1 MVNGF
6 FDRIAPQIS
15 KCGVIPVF
23 CPKSEA
29 ELNTFLQALI
39 PSPIRVVEITLRNEL
54 AIGALERIKKTDSS
68 LIVGA
73 GTVLSYDLLDA
84 AAGAGADFLVAPGY
98 SPALLNRAAQK
109 GVPFLPGCAT
119 PSEIQNAML
128 DGYRTLKYFPAECSG
143 GTAALKLYQGA
154 FAGVQFV
161 PTGGITRKNLPEY
174 LAQENVLAC
183 GGSFMLPK
191 EMLAAND
198 SEGIYRTMMEC
209 LSIRGGK

>member
-1 MVNGF
+1 MADF
-6 FDRIAPQIS
+6 FDRIAPQVR

-23 CPKSEA
+23 CPKNEA

-39 PSPIRVVEITLRNEL
+39 PSPVRVVEITLRNEL
-54 AIGALERIKKTDSS
+54 AIGALKRIKKTDSS
-68 LIVGA
+68 FIVGA
-73 GTVLSYDLLDA
+73 GTVLSHELLDA
-84 AAGAGADFLVAPGY
+84 AADAGADFLVAPGY

-109 GVPFLPGCAT
+109 GIAFLPGCAT

-128 DGYRTLKYFPAECSG
+128 DGCRTLKYFPAECSG

-154 FAGVQFV
+154 FAGMQFV
-161 PTGGITRKNLPEY
+161 PTGGITRKNLPDY
-174 LAQENVLAC
+174 LAQDNVLAC

>member
-1 MVNGF
+1 M
-6 FDRIAPQIS
+6 
-15 KCGVIPVF
+15 
-23 CPKSEA
+23 
-29 ELNTFLQALI
+29 
-39 PSPIRVVEITLRNEL
+39 VEITLRNEL

-68 LIVGA
+68 FIVGA
-73 GTVLSYDLLDA
+73 GMVLSYDLLDA

-128 DGYRTLKYFPAECSG
+128 DGYRTLKYFPAEYSG

-183 GGSFMLPK
+183 GGSFVLPK